1 MTVRRR
7 RLPTNPIKL
16 DDVIQSGAS
25 PSGSGGEQSPPVTAK
40 GRRRKRG
47 SVGGFHSRLD
57 APLREGEH
65 RRWVN
70 DDGNRIAECRELGYE
85 FVSETGIQTADPGSR
100 ISRLVGTKAN
110 GEPLHAYLMETPDE
124 LFAEGQ
130 AEQEAACKLID
141 EAIAAG
147 RDSTGRMDQHQY
159 GHGSIK
165 SDR

>member
-1 MTVRRR
+1 MNTPRRR
-7 RLPTNPIKL
+7 RLPA
-16 DDVIQSGAS
+16 IQTESGSS
-25 PSGSGGEQSPPVTAK
+25 PTGSGGEQSSPVTSEAK
-40 GRRRKRG
+40 PIRRRKRG
-47 SVGGFHSRLD
+47 SVGGFHSKLD
-57 APLREGEH
+57 APLRAGET

-85 FVSETGIQTADPGSR
+85 FVSEKGIQTADPGSR

-130 AEQEAACKLID
+130 SEREASCRLID
-141 EAIAAG
+141 EAITAG
-147 RDSTGRMDQHQY
+147 RDSTGRMDEHQY
-159 GHGSIK
+159 GQGSIR

>member
-1 MTVRRR
+1 MNTPRRR
-7 RLPTNPIKL
+7 RLSQQPETPIA
-16 DDVIQSGAS
+16 SGPS
-25 PSGSGGEQSPPVTAK
+25 PLGSGGEQSPPVS

-47 SVGGFHSRLD
+47 SVGGFVSKLD
-57 APLREGEH
+57 APLRDGEV

-70 DDGNRIAECRELGYE
+70 DEGNRIAELRELGYE
-85 FVSETGIQTADPGSR
+85 FVTDTGVQTSSPGSR

-124 LFAEGQ
+124 LFAQGV
-130 AEQEAACKLID
+130 AEREAANRLID
-141 EAIAAG
+141 EAITAG
-147 RDSTGRMDQHQY
+147 RDSTGRMDEHQY

>member
-7 RLPTNPIKL
+7 RRVAKAKPIE
-16 DDVIQSGAS
+16 SGPS
-25 PSGSGGEQSPPVTAK
+25 PLGSGVEQSAPVTASATK
-40 GRRRKRG
+40 GRRRRAG
-47 SVGGFHSRLD
+47 VGGHHSKLD
-57 APLREGEH
+57 APLREGEQ

-70 DDGNRIAECRELGYE
+70 DDGNRIAEVRELGYE

-147 RDSTGRMDQHQY
+147 RDSTGRMDQHTY